1 MLDPPLEI
9 MLHQAHRSQAQ
20 ENNPGIRVD
29 LLHQN
34 VLITAK
40 NAVMILYKKNK
51 TSVEERVRA
60 GSAEKAG
67 KKEER
72 TTTLIL
78 PTGDEIGE
86 F

>member
-1 MLDPPLEI
+1 
-9 MLHQAHRSQAQ
+9 MLHQAHQSQAQ
-20 ENNPGIRVD
+20 ENNLGIRVD

-34 VLITAK
+34 LLITTNVAK
-40 NAVMILYKKNK
+40 MMMIDNEGK

-60 GSAEKAG
+60 RNAKEAEIKD
-67 KKEER
+67 ER